1 MFRRE
6 KIMSWFTSILS
17 GGVDKIVD
25 SVGTAVDKIVTSDE
39 ERLILKNELAKIQL
53 DAKYKQE
60 ALEVQFEQEITS
72 RWKSDNEHGLTRL
85 VRPAIVVW
93 SFALLTIVVIA
104 DGNLGNF
111 AVRAEY
117 IPLVAQIVV
126 ASVVSYMGARSFDKY
141 TKNK

>member
-1 MFRRE
+1 
-6 KIMSWFTSILS
+6 MSWFSTMLS

-25 SVGTAVDKIVTSDE
+25 SVGNAVDSIVTSDE
-39 ERLILKNELAKIQL
+39 ERLILRNELAKIQL

-93 SFALLTIVVIA
+93 SFALLTVVVIA
-104 DGNLGNF
+104 DGNIGSF

>member
-1 MFRRE
+1 
-6 KIMSWFTSILS
+6 MSWFTSILS

-25 SVGTAVDKIVTSDE
+25 SVGTAIDKVITSDE
-39 ERLILKNELAKIQL
+39 ERLVLKNELAKIQL

>member
-1 MFRRE
+1 
-6 KIMSWFTSILS
+6 MSWFTSILS

-39 ERLILKNELAKIQL
+39 EKLILKNELVKIQL

>member
-1 MFRRE
+1 
-6 KIMSWFTSILS
+6 MSWFSTMLS

-25 SVGTAVDKIVTSDE
+25 SVGTAIDKVITSDE
-39 ERLILKNELAKIQL
+39 ERLVLKNELAKIQL

>member
-1 MFRRE
+1 
-6 KIMSWFTSILS
+6 MSWFSTMLS

-25 SVGTAVDKIVTSDE
+25 SVGNAVDSIVTNDE
-39 ERLILKNELAKIQL
+39 ERLILRNELAKIQL

>member
-1 MFRRE
+1 
-6 KIMSWFTSILS
+6 MSWFTNILS

-25 SVGTAVDKIVTSDE
+25 SVGNAVDSIVTNDE
-39 ERLILKNELAKIQL
+39 ERLILRNELAKIQL

-93 SFALLTIVVIA
+93 SFALLTVVVIA
-104 DGNLGNF
+104 DGNLGSF

-141 TKNK
+141 SKSKDK

>member
-1 MFRRE
+1 
-6 KIMSWFTSILS
+6 MSWFTSILS

-39 ERLILKNELAKIQL
+39 EKLILKNELARIQL

>member
-1 MFRRE
+1 
-6 KIMSWFTSILS
+6 MSWFSSILS
-17 GGVDKIVD
+17 GGVEKIVD
-25 SVGTAVDKIVTSDE
+25 SVGTAVDSIVTNDE
-39 ERLILKNELAKIQL
+39 ERLILRNELARIQL
-53 DAKYKQE
+53 ESKYKQE

>member
-1 MFRRE
+1 
-6 KIMSWFTSILS
+6 MSWFTSMLS

-25 SVGTAVDKIVTSDE
+25 SVGIAVDRIVTSDE

-53 DAKYKQE
+53 DAKQKQGE
-60 ALEVQFEQEITS
+60 LELQFEQEITS

-104 DGNLGNF
+104 DGNIGSF

>member
-1 MFRRE
+1 
-6 KIMSWFTSILS
+6 MSWFTNILS

-25 SVGTAVDKIVTSDE
+25 SVGTAVDSIVTNDE
-39 ERLILKNELAKIQL
+39 ERLILRNELAKIQL
-53 DAKYKQE
+53 DAKQKQDE
-60 ALEVQFEQEITS
+60 LEVQFEQEITS

-93 SFALLTIVVIA
+93 SFALLTVVVIA
-104 DGNLGNF
+104 DGNLGSF

-141 TKNK
+141 SKAKDR

>member
-1 MFRRE
+1 
-6 KIMSWFTSILS
+6 MSWFSAILS

-25 SVGTAVDKIVTSDE
+25 SVGTAVDKIVTPDE
-39 ERLILKNELAKIQL
+39 EKLILKNELARIQL

>member
-1 MFRRE
+1 
-6 KIMSWFTSILS
+6 MSWITNVLS

-25 SVGTAVDKIVTSDE
+25 SVGNAIDKVITSDE
-39 ERLILKNELAKIQL
+39 EKLILKNELARIQL
-53 DAKYKQE
+53 DAKQKQDE
-60 ALEVQFEQEITS
+60 LEVQFEQQITD

-104 DGNLGNF
+104 DGNLGSF

>member
-1 MFRRE
+1 
-6 KIMSWFTSILS
+6 MSWFSTMLS

-25 SVGTAVDKIVTSDE
+25 SVGNAVDSIVTSDE
-39 ERLILKNELAKIQL
+39 ERLILRNELAKIQL

>member
-1 MFRRE
+1 
-6 KIMSWFTSILS
+6 MSWFSTMLS

-39 ERLILKNELAKIQL
+39 EKLILKNELVKIQL
-53 DAKYKQE
+53 DAKQKQDE
-60 ALEVQFEQEITS
+60 LEVQFEQEITS

>member
-1 MFRRE
+1 
-6 KIMSWFTSILS
+6 MSWFSTMLS

-25 SVGTAVDKIVTSDE
+25 SVGNAVDSIVTSDE